1 MPLEHDESYNVC
13 IKVTSCSVHRLLV
26 SPSSTRITFRGLK
39 CSELSE
45 VLLCVWS
52 ESKSGVVTI
61 MRDLKKD
68 QYQNLKPCSC
78 SNLDALWHAFK
89 SLVTCVLLPLAQ
101 QHVVHCDI
109 RPGWDYT
116 ANIMVK
122 LIDDAVELRL
132 IDYDS
137 LVLIS
142 TCYEIPM
149 DHRSF
154 HIRHDVKR
162 SKVTALAF
170 LWWQCIL
177 ISNTWLNRTV
187 SKSMN
192 VEKFVADCQWGDIKI
207 YFPEGLNGDDYLFLN
222 EISSG
227 KEVKVK
233 DIKRTLDC
241 LAKAF
246 HSTSSRKCVFSS
258 QN

>member
-1 MPLEHDESYNVC
+1 
-13 IKVTSCSVHRLLV
+13 
-26 SPSSTRITFRGLK
+26 
-39 CSELSE
+39 
-45 VLLCVWS
+45 
-52 ESKSGVVTI
+52 
-61 MRDLKKD
+61 
-68 QYQNLKPCSC
+68 
-78 SNLDALWHAFK
+78 
-89 SLVTCVLLPLAQ
+89 
-101 QHVVHCDI
+101 
-109 RPGWDYT
+109 
-116 ANIMVK
+116 
-122 LIDDAVELRL
+122 
-132 IDYDS
+132 
-137 LVLIS
+137 VLIS

-154 HIRHDVKR
+154 HVRHDVKQ

-177 ISNTWLNRTV
+177 IGNTWLNRTV